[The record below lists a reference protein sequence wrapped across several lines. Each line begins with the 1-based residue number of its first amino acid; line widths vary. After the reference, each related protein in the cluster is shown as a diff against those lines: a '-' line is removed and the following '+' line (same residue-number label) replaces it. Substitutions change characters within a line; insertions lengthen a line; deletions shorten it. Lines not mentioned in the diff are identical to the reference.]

1 MKQINFFAGGL
12 STTTNG
18 YTTQKSPSVIEEVDA
33 RWFEKT
39 SLVLPALFLPNP
51 DFYRSYWERTFYPTY
66 NENVLRDYEAGDEIV
81 LAVLPPRHFFEG
93 IVAETS
99 SAIATAQTTMM
110 QSLYPGAVPAT
121 DWGAS
126 KGVTY
131 EISIQVME
139 GVLNPETGE
148 ITHDPAATPALTMV
162 MPGLEVIPADKHE
175 EYIAMLDPQP
185 RVTGSGLYLRQNQY
199 LKVVLK
205 VLTAPMDPFTILD
218 IQTALAIKV
227 LGRSTQNGNFPR

>member
-18 YTTQKSPSVIEEVDA
+18 YTVQKSPSVIEEVDA

-39 SLVLPALFLPNP
+39 SLVLPALFLPSP
-51 DFYRSYWERTFYPTY
+51 DYYRSYWARTFYPTY

-93 IVAETS
+93 IIAETS
-99 SAIATAQTTMM
+99 SAIATAQTAMM
-110 QSLYPGAVPAT
+110 QGIYPGAVPVT

-148 ITHDPAATPALTMV
+148 ITHDPDATPIRTEV
-162 MPGLEVIPADKHE
+162 MPGLEVIPADKHA
-175 EYIAMLDPQP
+175 EYISMLESQP
-185 RVTGSGLYLRQNQY
+185 GVSASGLYLRQQQY

-205 VLTAPMDPFTILD
+205 ILTAPVAPFTIFD

-227 LGRSTQNGNFPR
+227 LGCSMQNGNFPR